1 MTRARATVD
10 AAALRHNLARVRAF
24 APGRRVIAAI
34 KADAYGHGALHAAA
48 ALADADAFA
57 VATVDEALQLRWTG
71 VSQPLIV
78 LSAAWRTEDFAAC
91 AEHDLQPVLHD
102 PAQIEALA
110 RQDGRGLTVW
120 FKLDTGMHRL
130 GFPAEEAPALHRRL
144 EALPG
149 VRLAGW
155 MTHLACAD
163 DPADPT
169 TKDQVRR
176 FHRGLADLPGE
187 RSIANSAGI
196 VAWPDT
202 HADNVRPGIMLYGS
216 SPLLEGSGADFDL
229 RPAMTLTAPLIAR
242 KRVAAGEPVGYGA
255 TWRAPEDMPI
265 GAVAIGYGDGYP
277 RHAPNGTPVLLRGRR
292 VPLIGRV
299 SMDLINVDLR
309 GCPDAEIGD
318 TAVLWGEGLPA
329 EEIGRAAGTISYE
342 LFCRLTSR
350 VEFVHVD
357 SDAGEVPEQAHAKA
371 PSR

>member
-1 MTRARATVD
+1 MSRRARATVD
-10 AAALRHNLARVRAF
+10 AAALRHNLARVRDY

-57 VATVDEALQLRWTG
+57 VATVEEALQLRWGG
-71 VSQPLIV
+71 VRHPLIV
-78 LSAAWRTEDFAAC
+78 LSAALDADDFAAC
-91 AEHDLQPVLHD
+91 AEHGLQPVLHD
-102 PAQIEALA
+102 AAQLDALA
-110 RQDGRGLTVW
+110 SHGGHGMEAW

-130 GFPAEEAPALHRRL
+130 GFPAEEAPALYRRL
-144 EALPG
+144 RELPE

-163 DPADPT
+163 DPDDPAT
-169 TKDQVRR
+169 DAQVKR
-176 FHRGLADLPGE
+176 FHAALADLPGE

-196 VAWPDT
+196 VAWPDS
-202 HADNVRPGIMLYGS
+202 HADNVRPGIMLYGGT
-216 SPLLEGSGADFDL
+216 PLIGRDGPEFDL

-242 KRVAAGEPVGYGA
+242 KRLAAGEPVGYGA

-265 GAVAIGYGDGYP
+265 GVIAIGYGDGYP
-277 RHAPNGTPVLLRGRR
+277 RHVPSGTPVLLRGRR
-292 VPLIGRV
+292 VSTVGRV
-299 SMDLINVDLR
+299 SMDLVGVDLR
-309 GCPDAEIGD
+309 DCSDAEVGD

-329 EEIGRAAGTISYE
+329 DEIARGAGTIAYE

-357 SDAGEVPEQAHAKA
+357 SEA
-371 PSR
+371 PGARRPAPGKRKS